1 MKCPFCGFLESK
13 VLETRT
19 LDEGARIR
27 RRRECLGC
35 SKRFN
40 SYESIELLPIIVI
53 KKDKTR
59 EPFDRNKLLNGIVRA
74 CEKRPVSLETVQKIV
89 DEIESALQNSME
101 SEISTEKIG
110 ELTMQKLKRI
120 DDVAYVRFASVYRQ
134 FADINDFMFEL
145 KRLISDDRE

>member
-27 RRRECLGC
+27 RRRECLSC
-35 SKRFN
+35 SRRFN

-59 EPFDRNKLLNGIVRA
+59 EPFDRNKLLNGLVRA
-74 CEKRPVSLETVQKIV
+74 CEKRPVAIETIQAIV
-89 DEIESALQNSME
+89 NEIESTLQNNME
-101 SEISTEKIG
+101 SEVSTNKIG
-110 ELTMQKLKRI
+110 ELAMMKLKKI

-134 FADINDFMFEL
+134 FGDLNDFMHEL
-145 KRLISDDRE
+145 KRLLPNE

>member
-27 RRRECLGC
+27 RRRECLSG
-35 SKRFN
+35 SRRFN

-59 EPFDRNKLLNGIVRA
+59 EPFDRNKLLNGLVRA
-74 CEKRPVSLETVQKIV
+74 CEKRPVAIETIQAIV
-89 DEIESALQNSME
+89 NEIESTLQNNME
-101 SEISTEKIG
+101 SEVSTNKIG
-110 ELTMQKLKRI
+110 ELAMMKLKKI

-134 FADINDFMFEL
+134 FGDLNDFMHEL
-145 KRLISDDRE
+145 KRLLPNE

>member
-27 RRRECLGC
+27 RRRECLSC
-35 SKRFN
+35 SRRFN

-59 EPFDRNKLLNGIVRA
+59 EPFDRNKLLSGLVRA
-74 CEKRPVSLETVQKIV
+74 CEKRPVPIETIQAIV
-89 DEIESALQNSME
+89 NEIESTLQNNME
-101 SEISTEKIG
+101 SEVSTNKIG
-110 ELTMQKLKRI
+110 ELAMMKLKKV

-134 FADINDFMFEL
+134 FGDLNDFMHEL
-145 KRLISDDRE
+145 KRLLPNE

>member
-27 RRRECLGC
+27 RRRECLSC
-35 SKRFN
+35 SRRFN

-59 EPFDRNKLLNGIVRA
+59 EPFDRNKLLNH
-74 CEKRPVSLETVQKIV
+74 
-89 DEIESALQNSME
+89 
-101 SEISTEKIG
+101 
-110 ELTMQKLKRI
+110 
-120 DDVAYVRFASVYRQ
+120 
-134 FADINDFMFEL
+134 
-145 KRLISDDRE
+145 

>member
-89 DEIESALQNSME
+89 DEYLKHEYFVFQKCDSSLGNSNCVILIEKKGVNAEGVILMD
-101 SEISTEKIG
+101 THD
-110 ELTMQKLKRI
+110 R
-120 DDVAYVRFASVYRQ
+120 VYYKE
-134 FADINDFMFEL
+134 NDCGIRGR
-145 KRLISDDRE
+145 KS

>member
-1 MKCPFCGFLESK
+1 MKCPFCSFLESK

-27 RRRECLGC
+27 RRRECLSCGR
-35 SKRFN
+35 RFN

-59 EPFDRNKLLNGIVRA
+59 EPFDRNKLLNGLVRA
-74 CEKRPVSLETVQKIV
+74 CEKRPVAIETIQAIV
-89 DEIESALQNSME
+89 NEIESTLQNNME
-101 SEISTEKIG
+101 SEVSTNKIG
-110 ELTMQKLKRI
+110 ELAMMKLKKI

-134 FADINDFMFEL
+134 FGDLNDFMHEL
-145 KRLISDDRE
+145 KRLLPNE